1 MLVGNHNFIVVSLV
15 STLTNLSFL
24 LFKTANMA
32 SFKPLGKDR
41 SFGKLKIFYAII
53 MFSVIALIC
62 RKFFTSLTQGYGEF
76 FLKRLV

>member
-1 MLVGNHNFIVVSLV
+1 
-15 STLTNLSFL
+15 
-24 LFKTANMA
+24 MA

-41 SFGKLKIFYAII
+41 TFGKLKIFYAII
-53 MFSVIALIC
+53 MFSVIAVIC